1 MEWCTFRFTAS
12 GLPVQVE
19 LEQSG
24 AALLQPPGLF
34 CSHLSIPAYGSYSD
48 CVRMLVNLFSSEHM
62 EISSQNPQHQV
73 KVA

>member
-1 MEWCTFRFTAS
+1 MEWCTFRFIAS

-24 AALLQPPGLF
+24 AALL
-34 CSHLSIPAYGSYSD
+34 HLSIPAYGSYCD
-48 CVRMLVNLFSSEHM
+48 FVRMLVNLFSSEHM
-62 EISSQNPQHQV
+62 EISSQNPYHQV